1 MIPLDLKELTPPQR
15 LLKTKALKRRL
26 IPGHEKHPQI
36 DSSLARRK
44 AGFWGE
50 QMLSKYLKQLPNDKY
65 HIIHDL
71 HLEHN
76 GFHIQIDNILLS
88 QNLILPIEA
97 KNIQGS
103 LYFDDQ
109 FNQLI
114 RPNEDGIEEVF
125 EDPRV
130 QARWHRSLLGD
141 WLNKNGFHMLPHDY
155 LIFFA
160 SNKTNLKSYRN
171 GTIRDA
177 QKICKARDI
186 FNRIYSLE
194 KQFNQTKIN
203 YNSLVELGNLLL
215 AQHCPKEIDIL
226 KEFEIDKTDVRPGV
240 LCPICL
246 HIPMRYERGK
256 WRCPI
261 CQTLSDETFPE
272 ALDDYF
278 YLYKPTITNT
288 EFRQFFLFPTVHA
301 AQKKLQSLH
310 LPSTGTT
317 KNRVY
322 LLSPRKVPPCD
333 FDF

>member
-1 MIPLDLKELTPPQR
+1 MELKELTPPLR
-15 LLKTKALKRRL
+15 LLKTQALKRRL
-26 IPGHEKHPQI
+26 IPGHSKLPVIEKNI
-36 DSSLARRK
+36 AIRK
-44 AGFWGE
+44 AGYWGE
-50 QMLSKYLKQLPNDKY
+50 HLLSKYLKQLPNEKY
-65 HIIHDL
+65 LIIHDL
-71 HLEHN
+71 HLEHK
-76 GFHIQIDNILLS
+76 GFHIQIDNTLLS

-97 KNIQGS
+97 KNILGT

-114 RPNEDGIEEVF
+114 RPNEDGNEEVF

-130 QARWHRSLLGD
+130 QARWHRSLLRD
-141 WLNKNGFHMLPHDY
+141 WLDTNGFQKLPLDY

-160 SNKTNLKSYRN
+160 SNKTILKSYRN

-186 FNRIYSLE
+186 FNKIYSLE

-203 YNSLVELGNLLL
+203 YNSLLELGKLLL
-215 AQHCPKEIDIL
+215 KHHSPDEIDIL
-226 KEFEIDKTDVRPGV
+226 KEFGISKNDVRPGV
-240 LCPICL
+240 RCPICL

-261 CQTLSDETFPE
+261 CQTLSNETFLE
-272 ALDDYF
+272 SLDDYF

-288 EFRQFFLFPTVHA
+288 EFRDFFLFPTVHI
-301 AQKKLQSLH
+301 AQKKLQSLN
-310 LPSTGTT
+310 LPSMGTT
-317 KNRVY
+317 KNRLY

-333 FDF
+333 LD